1 MKGIVGI
8 VTLASLLVLR
18 RDAPAQQSDTSAS
31 SKITDRLSVVPDPRL
46 SLYPRT
52 DAVLGDPATT
62 ALERLARSVK
72 ASAADTTQKLWPKLA
87 LGGGIVAALAVT
99 GFALLKCDANC
110 RDDGSLGRL
119 PPVCRCRC
127 SRRRGDWRSDRLDR
141 GLEQVA
147 RAIATKATFRG
158 CRRGP

>member
-72 ASAADTTQKLWPKLA
+72 ASAADTTQKLWPEFA

-119 PPVCRCRC
+119 PPFVVVGALAGAGIGAAIGLIVDS
-127 SRRRGDWRSDRLDR
+127 SRSP
-141 GLEQVA
+141 
-147 RAIATKATFRG
+147 
-158 CRRGP
+158 GP